1 MSDDAPWR
9 VTITA
14 RAQKDFQRLS
24 PEMQGRVRAAIN
36 GLRQGPDHGD
46 TRKLRGE
53 EDGWRLRVGD
63 WRVRFIVAVP
73 DKTITITRILPR
85 GRAYRD

>member
-1 MSDDAPWR
+1 MSENAPWR

-24 PEMQGRVRAAIN
+24 LEMQGRIHAAIN
-36 GLRQGPDHGD
+36 SLRQGPDHGD
-46 TRKLRGE
+46 TRKLRGA

-63 WRVRFIVAVP
+63 WRVRF
-73 DKTITITRILPR
+73 
-85 GRAYRD
+85 YR